1 MWSKNFLHNGQQNER
16 RLKNVVIEQTQRNAL
31 STLFGTP
38 VHLLLNA
45 NFDRSK
51 LSNRMG

>member
-1 MWSKNFLHNGQQNER
+1 MWSKSFLHNGQQNER
-16 RLKNVVIEQTQRNAL
+16 RLKNVVIKQTQRNAL
-31 STLFGTP
+31 LGTP
-38 VHLLLNA
+38 VQLLLNA